1 LKRLKFQSWP
11 IAQPG
16 LHPMMNQE
24 NLMAEP
30 VLVAETL
37 VNPAGDL
44 IIQAAKDEALL
55 VVAKILDKFET
66 LLLDLDGVI
75 YEGGRAIVDAIESIS
90 AIQAKG
96 IQVGYITNNASR
108 TSEAI
113 AEQLRSFGLE
123 LRVDDVITSAQA
135 GAGLLKQIV
144 PAGSKVLVVGGE
156 GLRSNVSLAGFQIVE
171 SSKDS
176 PAAVIQGFDP
186 SVGWKHLA
194 EASYAIQQGAKWV
207 ATNQDWTIPR
217 EEGLAPGNGTLVSA
231 VHTAVG
237 QLPVVAGKPEKAI
250 FETALAQFGASS
262 AVYIGDRLDTDV
274 LGANRAGIG
283 SALVMTGV
291 TTRKELLAAKAD
303 FRPTF
308 ILGTLKD
315 LLGSYQAPVKT
326 KRGYKLG
333 STEVELLGQKVLV
346 SFGDPK
352 SLEALKCACLTIW
365 DSGQPI
371 HTLDVEQALY
381 E

>member
-1 LKRLKFQSWP
+1 
-11 IAQPG
+11 
-16 LHPMMNQE
+16 
-24 NLMAEP
+24 
-30 VLVAETL
+30 V
-37 VNPAGDL
+37 
-44 IIQAAKDEALL
+44 AAK
-55 VVAKILDKFET
+55 VLDNFDT

-75 YEGGRAIVDAIESIS
+75 YEGGRAIVDAIDSIT
-90 AIQAKG
+90 ALKAKG
-96 IQVGYITNNASR
+96 VQVGFITNNASR

-113 AEQLRSFGLE
+113 AKQLRDFGLE
-123 LRVDDVITSAQA
+123 LNADDVITSAQA
-135 GAGLLKQIV
+135 GALLLKNLV
-144 PAGSKVLVVGGE
+144 PQGSKVLVVGGE
-156 GLRSNVSLAGFQIVE
+156 GLRSNVLLAGFKIVD

-176 PAAVIQGFDP
+176 PVAVIQGFDP
-186 SVGWKHLA
+186 SIGWQHLA
-194 EASYAIQQGAKWV
+194 EASYAIQQGARWV

-237 QLPVVAGKPEKAI
+237 QLPIVAGKPEKAI
-250 FETALAQFGASS
+250 FETALAQFGTSS

-303 FRPTF
+303 SRPAY
-308 ILGTLKD
+308 ILETLKD
-315 LLGSYQAPVKT
+315 LLSSYQAPVKT

>member
-1 LKRLKFQSWP
+1 
-11 IAQPG
+11 
-16 LHPMMNQE
+16 M
-24 NLMAEP
+24 
-30 VLVAETL
+30 
-37 VNPAGDL
+37 
-44 IIQAAKDEALL
+44 
-55 VVAKILDKFET
+55 VAKVLGTFET

-75 YEGGRAIVDAIESIS
+75 YEGNRAIVDAVESIS
-90 AIQAKG
+90 ELRAKG
-96 IQVGYITNNASR
+96 IQIGYVTNNASR

-113 AEQLRSFGLE
+113 AEQLRAFGLE
-123 LRVDDVITSAQA
+123 LKAEDVITSAQA

-144 PAGSKVLVVGGE
+144 PAGSKVMVVGGE
-156 GLRSNVSLAGFQIVE
+156 GLRSNVSLAGFQVVE
-171 SSKDS
+171 SSKEL

-186 SVGWKHLA
+186 SVGWKNLA
-194 EASYAIQQGAKWV
+194 EASYAIQNGAKWV

-250 FETALAQFGASS
+250 FETALSRFGSSS
-262 AVYIGDRLDTDV
+262 AVYVGDRLDTDV

-291 TTRKELLAAKAD
+291 TTRKELLAAKD
-303 FRPTF
+303 ESRPTY
-308 ILGTLKD
+308 ILGTLKE
-315 LLGSYQAPVKT
+315 LLTGYQQPTKT

-333 STEVELLGQKVLV
+333 NAEVELLGQKVLV

-371 HTLDVEQALY
+371 HTLDVESALY

>member
-1 LKRLKFQSWP
+1 
-11 IAQPG
+11 
-16 LHPMMNQE
+16 M
-24 NLMAEP
+24 
-30 VLVAETL
+30 
-37 VNPAGDL
+37 
-44 IIQAAKDEALL
+44 
-55 VVAKILDKFET
+55 VAKVLDKFET

-75 YEGGRAIVDAIESIS
+75 YEGKNSIVDAVESI
-90 AIQAKG
+90 AFLKAKG
-96 IQVGYITNNASR
+96 VQVGYITNNASR
-108 TSEAI
+108 TSDAI
-113 AEQLRSFGLE
+113 TKQLESFGLE
-123 LRVDDVITSAQA
+123 LDADDVITSAQA
-135 GAGLLKQIV
+135 GAQLLTDLV
-144 PAGSKVLVVGGE
+144 PQGSKVLVVGGE
-156 GLRSNVSLAGFQIVE
+156 GLRSNVSLAGFQVVE

-186 SVGWKHLA
+186 SVGWQQLA

-250 FETALAQFGASS
+250 FETALSHFGTSS
-262 AVYIGDRLDTDV
+262 AIYIGDRLDTDV
-274 LGANRAGIG
+274 LGANRAGLG

-291 TTRKELLAAKAD
+291 TTRKELLAARAD
-303 FRPTF
+303 SRPSY

-315 LLGSYQAPVKT
+315 LLSSYQVPVKT

-333 STEVELLGQKVLV
+333 SVEVELLGQKVVV
-346 SFGDPK
+346 SFGDPRT
-352 SLEALKCACLTIW
+352 LEALKCACLTIW

>member
-1 LKRLKFQSWP
+1 
-11 IAQPG
+11 
-16 LHPMMNQE
+16 
-24 NLMAEP
+24 MAAR
-30 VLVAETL
+30 V
-37 VNPAGDL
+37 
-44 IIQAAKDEALL
+44 
-55 VVAKILDKFET
+55 LDKFET

-75 YEGGRAIVDAIESIS
+75 YEGNRAIVDSIESIS
-90 AIQAKG
+90 ELKSKG
-96 IQVGYITNNASR
+96 VQVGYVTNNASR
-108 TSEAI
+108 TSDAI
-113 AEQLRSFGLE
+113 AAQLQALGLE
-123 LRVDDVITSAQA
+123 LKAEDVITSAQA
-135 GAGLLKQIV
+135 GALLLKEII
-144 PAGSKVLVVGGE
+144 PAGAKVLVVGGE
-156 GLRSNVSLAGFQIVE
+156 GLRSNVTLAGFEVVD

-186 SVGWKHLA
+186 TVGWKQLA
-194 EASYAIQQGAKWV
+194 EASYAIQNGAKWV

-250 FETALAQFGASS
+250 FETALAHFETAS
-262 AVYIGDRLDTDV
+262 AIYVGDRLDTDV
-274 LGANRAGIG
+274 LGANRSGIG

-303 FRPTF
+303 SRPTY
-308 ILGTLKD
+308 ILGTLKE
-315 LLGSYQAPVKT
+315 LLDSYQAPVKT

-333 STEVELLGQKVLV
+333 NVEVELLGQKVVV
-346 SFGDPK
+346 SFGEPS

-365 DSGQPI
+365 ESGQPI

>member
-1 LKRLKFQSWP
+1 
-11 IAQPG
+11 
-16 LHPMMNQE
+16 M
-24 NLMAEP
+24 
-30 VLVAETL
+30 
-37 VNPAGDL
+37 
-44 IIQAAKDEALL
+44 
-55 VVAKILDKFET
+55 VAKVLDKFET

-75 YEGGRAIVDAIESIS
+75 YEGKNSIVDAVESI
-90 AIQAKG
+90 AFLKAKG
-96 IQVGYITNNASR
+96 VQVGYITNNASR
-108 TSEAI
+108 TSDAI
-113 AEQLRSFGLE
+113 TEQLESFGLE
-123 LRVDDVITSAQA
+123 LDADDVITSAQA
-135 GAGLLKQIV
+135 GAQLLTDLV
-144 PAGSKVLVVGGE
+144 PQGSKVLVVGGE
-156 GLRSNVSLAGFQIVE
+156 GLRSNVSLAGFQVVE

-186 SVGWKHLA
+186 SVGWQQLA

-250 FETALAQFGASS
+250 FETALSHFGTSS
-262 AVYIGDRLDTDV
+262 AIYIGDRLDTDV
-274 LGANRAGIG
+274 LGANKAGIG

-291 TTRKELLAAKAD
+291 TTRKELLAARAD
-303 FRPTF
+303 SRPSY

-315 LLGSYQAPVKT
+315 LLSSYQVPIKT

-333 STEVELLGQKVLV
+333 SVEVELLGQKVVV
-346 SFGDPK
+346 SFGDPRT
-352 SLEALKCACLTIW
+352 LEALKCACLTIW

>member
-1 LKRLKFQSWP
+1 
-11 IAQPG
+11 
-16 LHPMMNQE
+16 
-24 NLMAEP
+24 MAAR
-30 VLVAETL
+30 V
-37 VNPAGDL
+37 
-44 IIQAAKDEALL
+44 
-55 VVAKILDKFET
+55 LDKFET

-75 YEGGRAIVDAIESIS
+75 YEGNKAIVDSIESIS
-90 AIQAKG
+90 ELKSKG
-96 IQVGYITNNASR
+96 VQIGYVTNNASR
-108 TSEAI
+108 TSDAI
-113 AEQLRSFGLE
+113 AAQLQAFGLE
-123 LRVDDVITSAQA
+123 LKAEDVITSAQA
-135 GAGLLKQIV
+135 GALLLKEII
-144 PAGSKVLVVGGE
+144 PAGAKVLVVGGE
-156 GLRSNVSLAGFQIVE
+156 GLRSNVTLAGFEVVD

-186 SVGWKHLA
+186 TVGWKQLA
-194 EASYAIQQGAKWV
+194 EASYAIQNGAKWV

-250 FETALAQFGASS
+250 FETALAHFETTS
-262 AVYIGDRLDTDV
+262 AIYVGDRLDTDV
-274 LGANRAGIG
+274 LGANRSGIG

-303 FRPTF
+303 SRPTY
-308 ILGTLKD
+308 ILGTLKE
-315 LLGSYQAPVKT
+315 LLGSYRAPVET

-333 STEVELLGQKVLV
+333 NVEVELLGQKVMV
-346 SFGDPK
+346 SFGDPS

-365 DSGQPI
+365 ESGHPI